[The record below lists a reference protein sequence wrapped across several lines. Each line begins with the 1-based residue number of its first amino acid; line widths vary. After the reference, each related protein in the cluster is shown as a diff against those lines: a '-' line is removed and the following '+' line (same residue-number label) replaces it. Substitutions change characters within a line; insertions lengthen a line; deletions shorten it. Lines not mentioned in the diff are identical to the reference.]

1 MKAKSFINRQNI
13 GIVATLVLTAIGLFS
28 YRSAQIYPENISVN
42 IKDKRAN
49 SFISETDI
57 IDFVQ
62 QIGVN
67 NPGIMQLESVN
78 LRRMEEELM
87 AINFIRDAQVS
98 RDLKGNLV
106 VEIEQDSPIARIMSA
121 KGKQG
126 YVAEN
131 TTILPLSE
139 NYTSRVLLITGTGA
153 DSLFSET
160 FFEKPEGKKLFT
172 FIKHINED
180 PFWKAQITQIDLDEK
195 FNIEAYPQLGK
206 QVVEFG
212 QPDGYQMK
220 LKKLKT
226 FYNEIVPKKG
236 WSSYKRVKLQY
247 KNQIVCK

>member
-1 MKAKSFINRQNI
+1 MKSKTFINQQNI
-13 GIVATLVLTAIGLFS
+13 GIIATLVLTAIGLFS
-28 YRSAQIYPENISVN
+28 YRSAQIYPENILVN
-42 IKDKRAN
+42 IQDKRAN
-49 SFISETDI
+49 NFVSETDI
-57 IDFVQ
+57 IDFIQ

-87 AINFIRDAQVS
+87 AINFIREAQVS
-98 RDLKGNLV
+98 RDVKGNLIV
-106 VEIEQDSPIARIMSA
+106 DIQQDSPIARIISA

-131 TTILPLSE
+131 NTILPLSE
-139 NYTSRVLLITGTGA
+139 NYTSRVLLLTGTGA

-160 FFEKPEGKKLFT
+160 FLENPEAKELIK
-172 FIKHINED
+172 FIKHINET

-195 FNIEAYPQLGK
+195 LNIEAYPQLGK

-212 QPDGYQMK
+212 QAKGFEMK

-236 WSSYKRVKLQY
+236 WNTYNRVKLQY
-247 KNQIVCK
+247 ENQIVCK